1 MLKHISLL
9 QPENATTRVLMPH
22 SCFLDKINISCGCR
36 QQIRALGHTHQKDVE
51 RIQNMLHSWQCHGCN
66 SSSSTANALEDGVCL
81 RPIGVI
87 STWFPE
93 KKGTPRQAGVCV
105 NTQGKLA
112 LFNSVFT
119 NPEHALEGL
128 EGFSHMW

>member
-1 MLKHISLL
+1 
-9 QPENATTRVLMPH
+9 MPH
-22 SCFLDKINISCGCR
+22 SCLLDRISFFCVCR
-36 QQIRALGHTHQKDVE
+36 QQIKALGHTYQKDVE
-51 RIQNMLHSWQCHGCN
+51 RIQNMLYSWQCHSCT
-66 SSSSTANALEDGVCL
+66 SSTLTTNAVEESISL

-105 NTQGKLA
+105 NSQGKLA

>member
-1 MLKHISLL
+1 MLKPVSLK
-9 QPENATTRVLMPH
+9 QPKNLTARALVPH
-22 SCFLDKINISCGCR
+22 SCVLDKINFCCVCR

-51 RIQNMLHSWQCHGCN
+51 RLQNMLHSWKCHNCN
-66 SSSSTANALEDGVCL
+66 SSSLTTSTAEDGVSL

>member
-1 MLKHISLL
+1 MLKLVSLK
-9 QPENATTRVLMPH
+9 QPENLTARALMSH
-22 SCFLDKINISCGCR
+22 SCLLNKINSCVCR

-51 RIQNMLHSWQCHGCN
+51 RLQNMLHSWQCHSCD
-66 SSSSTANALEDGVCL
+66 SSSVTTNTLEDGVSL

-93 KKGTPRQAGVCV
+93 KKGTPRQAGICV
-105 NTQGKLA
+105 NMQGKLA